1 MTFLSTLSSF
11 FHLFLIIIMTSMGF
25 SWVLTTAKS
34 SSYRSSVVT
43 TTTTRQRPHSHDTQ
57 CSPGRRLL
65 SFVNADLDG
74 CRERVSHPQ
83 RLNLSRHKKLYATSS
98 SPSSSST
105 SSTASIPQTGADLLD
120 QAKVVQDMLY
130 RIRQVNYMPDDI
142 RQSLL
147 PFVVDGVTVGKV
159 RRESNPI
166 LYFYEI

>member
-1 MTFLSTLSSF
+1 
-11 FHLFLIIIMTSMGF
+11 
-25 SWVLTTAKS
+25 
-34 SSYRSSVVT
+34 
-43 TTTTRQRPHSHDTQ
+43 
-57 CSPGRRLL
+57 
-65 SFVNADLDG
+65 
-74 CRERVSHPQ
+74 
-83 RLNLSRHKKLYATSS
+83 
-98 SPSSSST
+98 
-105 SSTASIPQTGADLLD
+105 LD